1 LQPETDIVLENGD
14 PDLGWEKVA
23 KLVYKIKYCEL
34 ASAGAELERRKE
46 DTSYGEVAQLVRAP
60 DS

>member
-1 LQPETDIVLENGD
+1 LENGD